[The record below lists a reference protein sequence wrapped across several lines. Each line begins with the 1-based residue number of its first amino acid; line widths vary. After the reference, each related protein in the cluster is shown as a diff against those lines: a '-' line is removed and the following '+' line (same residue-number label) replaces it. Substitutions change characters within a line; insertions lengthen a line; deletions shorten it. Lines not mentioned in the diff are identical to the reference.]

1 MMCLDRKRDEHGAT
15 ALLAALLAVVM
26 LGLGAVVVDVGQAWA
41 KRSLEQTSVDLAVM
55 AAAAELTSGGAC
67 NPEVVAKATEFLVSK
82 TENTVAGQY
91 PIDLGGSKDDG
102 NGWIHCEDWK
112 VTLQAPASRVDYGL
126 AGVVSD
132 DDHVDVAA
140 QATAQIKSPG
150 QSASLPMYAVAG
162 CDTGHQQLSDPPP
175 GPPPAVTPPALA
187 PTGTAEIR
195 NLVVTPSE
203 APAESVAPFAVTVTG
218 EVKGIAAGTTGQ
230 VTFSNPAGGAPIPAG
245 TPVTLPTGGG
255 WNSFTIS
262 LPTVPQPV
270 LDANGIWWV
279 RIKVVTGATT
289 DFSPAAAA
297 EPFTVGDL
305 LFCDG
310 MVSGNFGTLKIAR
323 SSGNPATWLEM
334 NMIDGIE
341 PTLQIN
347 ASNAVPCSP
356 VDSDH
361 TSHQPHGLPEHR
373 PRVPEPGRHQR
384 AGRRFRRPTRQARP

>member
-15 ALLAALLAVVM
+15 ALLAALLALVM
-26 LGLGAVVVDVGQAWA
+26 FGLGAVVVDVGQAWA

-82 TENTVAGQY
+82 TENAVAGQY
-91 PIDLGGSKDDG
+91 PIDLGGTEGDG

-150 QSASLPMYAVAG
+150 QSASLPMYAVSG

-175 GPPPAVTPPALA
+175 GPPPAVTPPALV
-187 PTGTAEIR
+187 PTGTAQIQ

-218 EVKGIAAGTTGQ
+218 EVKGVAAGTTGQ
-230 VTFSNPAGGAPIPAG
+230 VTFSDPAGGAPTPAG

-255 WNSFTIS
+255 LEQLHDQSADRA
-262 LPTVPQPV
+262 PV
-270 LDANGIWWV
+270 G
-279 RIKVVTGATT
+279 
-289 DFSPAAAA
+289 
-297 EPFTVGDL
+297 
-305 LFCDG
+305 
-310 MVSGNFGTLKIAR
+310 
-323 SSGNPATWLEM
+323 
-334 NMIDGIE
+334 
-341 PTLQIN
+341 
-347 ASNAVPCSP
+347 
-356 VDSDH
+356 
-361 TSHQPHGLPEHR
+361 
-373 PRVPEPGRHQR
+373 PGRERDLVGPDQ
-384 AGRRFRRPTRQARP
+384 GRHRSHDGLLARG

>member
-1 MMCLDRKRDEHGAT
+1 M
-15 ALLAALLAVVM
+15 
-26 LGLGAVVVDVGQAWA
+26 
-41 KRSLEQTSVDLAVM
+41 
-55 AAAAELTSGGAC
+55 
-67 NPEVVAKATEFLVSK
+67 
-82 TENTVAGQY
+82 
-91 PIDLGGSKDDG
+91 
-102 NGWIHCEDWK
+102 
-112 VTLQAPASRVDYGL
+112 
-126 AGVVSD
+126 
-132 DDHVDVAA
+132 
-140 QATAQIKSPG
+140 
-150 QSASLPMYAVAG
+150 
-162 CDTGHQQLSDPPP
+162 
-175 GPPPAVTPPALA
+175 
-187 PTGTAEIR
+187 
-195 NLVVTPSE
+195 
-203 APAESVAPFAVTVTG
+203 APFAVTVTG

-270 LDANGIWWV
+270 LNANGIWWV

-289 DFSPAAAA
+289 DFSPAAEA

-310 MVSGNFGTLKIAR
+310 MVSGNFGSLKIAR
-323 SSGNPATWLEM
+323 SSGNPSTWLEM

-361 TSHQPHGLPEHR
+361 SPTNPTDCLGTDPGFPNQAATNGLVDGSGGR
-373 PRVPEPGRHQR
+373 PGRLDHDTTPGCDR
-384 AGRRFRRPTRQARP
+384 TGGSSTEPTRPPT